1 MINYHKYYEACKN
14 RYIRLKY
21 HHGGSCHPILLVFDF
36 DQTISKLS
44 IPEEI
49 QDVQGDLKPVKFASS
64 IDSLIDKHG
73 ISNLISEPFLDESF
87 IRYLRN
93 VRRNNN
99 VKIVIVSYGVNSGNR
114 IILDKLNISDIFDD
128 VITPVN
134 FGLTD
139 GVEYFDKF
147 NGKNKIIQ
155 TVQTRY
161 NVPDSHVMLLDDHD
175 TNIRYAKPRY
185 ATSHIPGR
193 KGITKQ
199 NVNDIKRFID
209 NRICSP

>member
-21 HHGGSCHPILLVFDF
+21 HRGGSCHPILLVFDF

-64 IDSLIDKHG
+64 IDSLVDKHG
-73 ISNLISEPFLDESF
+73 MSNIISEPFLDASF

-155 TVQTRY
+155 TVQIRY

-175 TNIRYAKPRY
+175 TNIKYAKHKY
-185 ATSHIPGR
+185 ATSYIPGR

-199 NVNDIKRFID
+199 NVNDIMRFID